1 MYKFKNFSFRG
12 QQPGEKIVK
21 IVRRHWF
28 NILQQYFIVFFFIL
42 LLIIGLQV
50 LPLYLD
56 FEENETIFLFIG
68 STFAII
74 IWLYSF
80 IVWIDYYFDVWIIT
94 DTRIVN
100 IEQKALFVRSV
111 SELKFA
117 KIQDIHTEVRGL
129 IPTILNYGDVY
140 IQTAGTK
147 ERFRF
152 HKVPDPYKLKGMIM
166 NMQSKTIKKEEAEFI
181 AKASPFMRRS

>member
-12 QQPGEKIVK
+12 QHTNEKIIK

-28 NILQQYFIVFFFIL
+28 NILQQYFIILFFVFMLFFGTQILPFYLSFSENKEILLFVISSFFVITWIYCFIL
-42 LLIIGLQV
+42 
-50 LPLYLD
+50 
-56 FEENETIFLFIG
+56 
-68 STFAII
+68 
-74 IWLYSF
+74 
-80 IVWIDYYFDVWIIT
+80 WIDYYFDVWIIT

-100 IEQKALFVRSV
+100 VEQKALFVRSV

-117 KIQDIHTEVRGL
+117 KIQDIHTEVKGL

-147 ERFRF
+147 ERFLFR
-152 HKVPDPYKLKGMIM
+152 KVPDPYKLKGIIM
-166 NMQSKTIKKEEAEFI
+166 NMQTKTIRKEEAEFI

>member
-12 QQPGEKIVK
+12 QQPGEKIIK

-28 NILQQYFIVFFFIL
+28 NILQQYFVIFLFIA
-42 LLIIGLQV
+42 LLIVGMQV

-56 FEENETIFLFIG
+56 FEENKTIFWFVG
-68 STFAII
+68 STFSVI
-74 IWLYSF
+74 IWLYAF

-94 DTRIVN
+94 DARIVN

-117 KIQDIHTEVRGL
+117 KIQDIHTEVTGL

-147 ERFRF
+147 ERFLFR
-152 HKVPDPYKLKGMIM
+152 KVPDPYKLKGMIM
-166 NMQSKTIKKEEAEFI
+166 NMQNKTIKKEEAEFI

>member
-12 QQPGEKIVK
+12 QRPGEKIVK

-28 NILQQYFIVFFFIL
+28 NILQQYFIVFLFVFL
-42 LLIIGLQV
+42 LFLGLQV
-50 LPLYLD
+50 LPAYLSFD
-56 FEENETIFLFIG
+56 ENKNIFWFIA
-68 STFAII
+68 STFATITWI
-74 IWLYSF
+74 YSF
-80 IVWIDYYFDVWIIT
+80 IIWIDYYFDVWIIT

-100 IEQKALFVRSV
+100 VEQKALFVRTV

-117 KIQDIHTEVRGL
+117 KIQDIHTEVKGL

-147 ERFRF
+147 ERFLFR
-152 HKVPDPYKLKGMIM
+152 KVPDPYRLKGMIM

>member
-12 QQPGEKIVK
+12 QHSDEKIIK

-42 LLIIGLQV
+42 LLFSGMQL
-50 LPLYLD
+50 LPFYLS
-56 FEENETIFLFIG
+56 FNENKTIFWFIV
-68 STFAII
+68 STFSAMIWIYCFII
-74 IWLYSF
+74 
-80 IVWIDYYFDVWIIT
+80 WIDYYFDIWIIT

-100 IEQKALFVRSV
+100 VEQKALFVRSV

-117 KIQDIHTEVRGL
+117 KIQDIHTEVKGL

-147 ERFRF
+147 ERFLFR
-152 HKVPDPYKLKGMIM
+152 KVPDPYKLKGLVM
-166 NMQSKTIKKEEAEFI
+166 NMQNKTVHKAEAEFI
-181 AKASPFMRRS
+181 AKASPFMHRS